1 VPKRSLAKRLLRLCL
16 GLYLY
21 GWGLA
26 LLIHAHIGVPPWDVL
41 SQGLQSRL
49 GITFGEAA
57 ILTSVAVLLLW
68 IPLKQRVGVGTVLN
82 GLSIGPGADL
92 VMPLL
97 PKLDGFAQQLL
108 CLALGLLVVAIAAGL
123 YISAELGAGPRDGL
137 MVGLTRVS
145 NRPFWVIRTIGEGTV
160 LLTGWLL
167 GGNAGI
173 GTAIFAVS
181 IGYMMQTSM
190 KFFGFDPKSGAKPS
204 QKTQKTQNT
213 GEVAEIGSGIE

>member
-1 VPKRSLAKRLLRLCL
+1 M
-16 GLYLY
+16 
-21 GWGLA
+21 
-26 LLIHAHIGVPPWDVL
+26 LIHAQIGVPPWDVL

-68 IPLKQRVGVGTVLN
+68 IPLKQRVGVGTLLN
-82 GLSIGPGADL
+82 GISIGPGADL

-97 PKLDGFAQQLL
+97 PKLDGFGQQLL
-108 CLALGLLVVAIAAGL
+108 CLAVGLLVVAIAAGL

-145 NRPFWVIRTIGEGTV
+145 NRPFWVIRTLGEGTV

-167 GGNAGI
+167 GGNAGV

-190 KFFGFDPKSGAKPS
+190 KFFGFDPKSGAKSPKS
-204 QKTQKTQNT
+204 TKSA
-213 GEVAEIGSGIE
+213 GLEAEISSGIE

>member
-1 VPKRSLAKRLLRLCL
+1 MPKRSIAKRLLRLCL

-26 LLIHAHIGVPPWDVL
+26 LLIHAQIGVPPWDVL

-68 IPLKQRVGVGTVLN
+68 IPLKQRVGVGTLLN
-82 GLSIGPGADL
+82 GISIGPGADL

-97 PKLDGFAQQLL
+97 PKLDGFGQQLL
-108 CLALGLLVVAIAAGL
+108 CLAVGLLVVAIAAGL

-145 NRPFWVIRTIGEGTV
+145 NRPFWVIRTLGEGTV

-167 GGNAGI
+167 GGNAGV

-190 KFFGFDPKSGAKPS
+190 KFFGFDPKSGAKSPKS
-204 QKTQKTQNT
+204 TKSA
-213 GEVAEIGSGIE
+213 GLEAEISSGIE

>member
-1 VPKRSLAKRLLRLCL
+1 VPKRSIAKRLLRLCL

-26 LLIHAHIGVPPWDVL
+26 LLIHAQIGVPPWDVL

-82 GLSIGPGADL
+82 GISIGPGADL

-97 PKLDGFAQQLL
+97 PKLDGFGQQLL
-108 CLALGLLVVAIAAGL
+108 CLAVGLLVVAIAAGL

-145 NRPFWVIRTIGEGTV
+145 NRPFWVIRTLGEGTV

-167 GGNAGI
+167 GGNAGV

-181 IGYMMQTSM
+181 IGHMMQTSM
-190 KFFGFDPKSGAKPS
+190 KFFGFDPKSGAKSPKS
-204 QKTQKTQNT
+204 AKSA
-213 GEVAEIGSGIE
+213 GLEAEISSGIE

>member
-1 VPKRSLAKRLLRLCL
+1 M
-16 GLYLY
+16 
-21 GWGLA
+21 
-26 LLIHAHIGVPPWDVL
+26 LIHAQIGVPPWDVL

-82 GLSIGPGADL
+82 GISIGPGADL

-97 PKLDGFAQQLL
+97 PKLDGFGQQLL
-108 CLALGLLVVAIAAGL
+108 CLAVGLLVVAIAAGL

-145 NRPFWVIRTIGEGTV
+145 NRPFWVIRTLGEGTV

-167 GGNAGI
+167 GGNAGV

-190 KFFGFDPKSGAKPS
+190 KFFGFDPKSGAKSPKS
-204 QKTQKTQNT
+204 TKSA
-213 GEVAEIGSGIE
+213 GLEAEISSGIE